1 MESTP
6 AAIETA
12 GAGPAPGLDLRP
24 ATDADQPLLAALYRA
39 TRDDLTRLGDGPAID
54 SLIAMQQRVHAEGQR
69 RQYPCA
75 RQWLLH
81 RDGRCVA
88 QLVLDWRPHRLHLID
103 IAVLPEARGQGVAR
117 ALLRWVQQQAQIAGV
132 PLDLQVRRD
141 NHPARHLYLDLGFRA
156 GAGDELFEPM
166 RWDPAATPAPP

>member
-1 MESTP
+1 MDTTQ
-6 AAIETA
+6 AAIEPA
-12 GAGPAPGLDLRP
+12 GAEPALDLRP

-39 TRDDLTRLGDGPAID
+39 TREDLTRLGDGPAID

-69 RQYPCA
+69 RQHPCA

-81 RDGRCVA
+81 SDGRCVA

-103 IAVLPEARGQGVAR
+103 ITVLPEARGQGVAR
-117 ALLRWVQQQAQIAGV
+117 ALLRWVQRQAQIAGV

-141 NHPARHLYLDLGFRA
+141 NHPARHLYLNLGFRA

-166 RWDPAATPAPP
+166 RWDPAATPAAP